1 MVKRSSFEKA
11 DCPVARSLDV
21 IGDWWSLLIV
31 REAFDGVRRFGEFQ
45 QSLGIS
51 KGILAARLR
60 ELISRG
66 VLEMQP
72 TPAGGAYEDYLLTR
86 KGRDLF
92 PVIVALRQWGEDH
105 CFSTGEPHSVLV
117 ENRSGL
123 PVARLEV
130 RSKRGRTL
138 TASDTTVRKLLN

>member
-1 MVKRSSFEKA
+1 
-11 DCPVARSLDV
+11 LDV